1 MKKLHANIYF
11 EFTKSQQKAIVVL
24 FAIILGL
31 QGFFYFATSHLP
43 QDSPISQWYYVQP
56 VANSVSSSAVKN
68 YPIYPFNPN
77 FISDYKAYKFGM
89 NPTQLNRLRD
99 YRSKNLYVNSAH
111 EFQQVTGVS
120 DALLSKISPYFKF
133 PDWVNKTRKTNAYS
147 RKFASTTPSLI
158 KVDIN
163 QATADELKQI
173 KGIGDGF
180 SSRILAA
187 RQKLGFFVSMEQ
199 LKDIWGL
206 PPEVITQLNNH
217 FLVGELPVI
226 DKKNVNNCSLKELMQ
241 VPYLNYNIARSIL
254 VYRSKN
260 ELPLKLEDLTKIER
274 FPVDKINIIAL
285 YLEF

>member
-11 EFTKSQQKAIVVL
+11 EFTKSQQKALGVL

-31 QGFFYFATSHLP
+31 QGFFYFTTTHLP
-43 QDSPISQWYYVQP
+43 KDSPISQWYYVQP
-56 VANSVSSSAVKN
+56 TANAVSSTAVKN

-89 NPTQLNRLRD
+89 SPAQLNRLRV
-99 YRSKNLYVNSAH
+99 YRSKNLFANSAS

-120 DALLSKISPYFKF
+120 NALLAKMSPYFKF
-133 PDWVNKTRKTNAYS
+133 PDWINKSRKTNGYS
-147 RKFASTTPSLI
+147 KKFANATPNQL
-158 KVDIN
+158 KVDVN
-163 QATADELKQI
+163 QATAEDLKQI

-206 PPEVITQLNNH
+206 PPEVITQLHDH
-217 FLVGELPVI
+217 FQVGELPKI
-226 DKKNVNNCSLKELMQ
+226 DKTNVNNCNLKELMQ
-241 VPYLNYNIARSIL
+241 VPYINYNIAKSIL
-254 VYRSKN
+254 IYRSKN
-260 ELPLKLEDLTKIER
+260 EAPLHIEDLTKIER